1 MKNIM
6 SDDKSDDDIDA
17 RMYATFSCVD
27 CGREFQTREELE
39 DHESILIEFNNGINL
54 KINWNLML
62 FINSWLPIDN
72 VISPTEFHLH
82 TPSYV
87 IFDGY

>member
-27 CGREFQTREELE
+27 CGREFQTREELR
-39 DHESILIEFNNGINL
+39 DHE
-54 KINWNLML
+54 
-62 FINSWLPIDN
+62 
-72 VISPTEFHLH
+72 
-82 TPSYV
+82 
-87 IFDGY
+87 